1 METSAS
7 HHDRGGPSS
16 HLMCRLFKWNLSNQ
30 TDKLSLQTRLC
41 QSDLAVHRPG
51 CAEQADSAAVV
62 FIVLQGSP
70 HSLTSCSDVSE
81 HLTKL

>member
-62 FIVLQGSP
+62 SP
-70 HSLTSCSDVSE
+70 CCRAPLTPSPPAAMCQSI
-81 HLTKL
+81 